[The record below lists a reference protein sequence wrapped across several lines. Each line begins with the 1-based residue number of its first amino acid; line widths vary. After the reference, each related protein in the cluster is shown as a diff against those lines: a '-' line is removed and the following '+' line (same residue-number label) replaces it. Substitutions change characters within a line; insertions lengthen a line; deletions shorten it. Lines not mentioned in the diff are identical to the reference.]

1 VQSWHVFGVE
11 KVLMPEFHTNFVLS
25 MIKYL
30 VLFTATLLPS
40 LLLAQPGPV
49 TPVPLKNTKTNQGFW
64 HDRVQLA
71 HDVTVPHAL
80 HQCEESGRI
89 DNFAVAGGLKKGVF
103 QGIRFND
110 SDVFKVVEGAAYVL
124 QNQYDPKLDHYLDSL
139 ITLFA
144 AAQEPDGYLYTIR
157 TINKDTTGSYD
168 WIAGPYRYAFENG
181 SHELYNVGHLYEAAV
196 AHYEATGKKS
206 LLNVAMKNADH
217 LVKTIGP
224 NPGQIVVV
232 PGHEEI
238 ESALVRLYKVTGKKE
253 YLALSKFFIDM
264 RGRSDKRTL
273 FLDEHKLGPA
283 YFQDQVPFVRQKEA
297 VGHAVRAQYLY
308 AAVADHL
315 AIQDDPKYDAAI
327 DAIWEDAT
335 FKKQYITGG
344 MGAREDGE
352 AFDKPYVLPNDNAY
366 AETCAAIANMLWNHK
381 MYLVTGEAKYMDVF
395 ERVLYNGFLA
405 GMSVKGNAF
414 FYVNPMSSNGV
425 NDFNKGAG
433 AVRHEWFG
441 TACCPTNVSRFLPSM
456 PAYIY
461 AMRDNGLV
469 INLFAGSETN
479 VTLANVPVKVSQQT
493 NYPWEGNVR
502 ISVNPEK
509 PAEFPLSVRIPGWAT
524 GEAIPG
530 NLYAYEDKLSK
541 PVTLSIN
548 GKKSEAVIEKGYIK
562 LNRKW
567 KKGDVVELSLD
578 MPVRKVVS
586 NENIKSNAGKVAI
599 ERGPVLYC
607 AEGHDNG
614 GKALSI
620 SMSGTQDFT
629 PVFQKEMLG
638 GINVLKSKEEN
649 VTLIPYYAWANRGA
663 SEMTIWF
670 NKKQ

>member
-1 VQSWHVFGVE
+1 
-11 KVLMPEFHTNFVLS
+11 MPEFHTNFVLS

-40 LLLAQPGPV
+40 LLLPQPGPV

-196 AHYEATGKKS
+196 AHYEATGKKN
-206 LLNVAMKNADH
+206 LLNVAVKNADH

-315 AIQDDPKYDAAI
+315 AIQDDPKYDATI

-414 FYVNPMSSNGV
+414 FYVNPMSSNGI

-493 NYPWEGNVR
+493 SYPWEGNVR

-567 KKGDVVELSLD
+567 KKGDVVELTLD

-614 GKALSI
+614 GKALTI

>member
-1 VQSWHVFGVE
+1 
-11 KVLMPEFHTNFVLS
+11 MPGFHTNFVLP

-40 LLLAQPGPV
+40 LLFAQPGAV

-110 SDVFKVVEGAAYVL
+110 SDVFKVVEGVAYVL

-206 LLNVAMKNADH
+206 LLNVAVKNADH

-461 AMRDNGLV
+461 AMRGNGLV

-493 NYPWEGNVR
+493 NYPWEGNIR
-502 ISVNPEK
+502 ISVNPK
-509 PAEFPLSVRIPGWAT
+509 KAVDFPLSVRIPGWAT

-530 NLYAYEDKLSK
+530 NLYTYEDKLSK
-541 PVTLSIN
+541 PVVLTIN
-548 GKKSEAVIEKGYIK
+548 GKKSEAAIENGYIK

-567 KKGDVVELSLD
+567 KKGDVVELALD

-586 NENIKSNAGKVAI
+586 NENIKTNAGKVAI

-629 PVFQKEMLG
+629 PVYQKEMLG
-638 GINVLKSKEEN
+638 GINVLKSKEDN

-670 NKKQ
+670 DKKR

>member
-1 VQSWHVFGVE
+1 
-11 KVLMPEFHTNFVLS
+11 MPAFYTNFVLPMTNYIALFVS
-25 MIKYL
+25 
-30 VLFTATLLPS
+30 LFTSS
-40 LLLAQPGPV
+40 LLFAQPGPV

-71 HDVTVPHAL
+71 RQVTVPHAL

-89 DNFAVAGGLKKGVF
+89 DNFAVAGGLKKGTF

-110 SDVFKVVEGAAYVL
+110 SDVFKVVEGASYVL
-124 QNQYDPKLDHYLDSL
+124 QNQYNPELDHYLDSL

-206 LLNVAMKNADH
+206 LLDVAVKNADH

-238 ESALVRLYKVTGKKE
+238 ESALVRLYKVAGKKE
-253 YLALSKFFIDM
+253 YLTLSRFFIDM

-297 VGHAVRAQYLY
+297 AGHAVRAQYLY

-315 AIQDDPKYDAAI
+315 AVQDDPRYKAAVN
-327 DAIWEDAT
+327 AIWEDAT

-381 MYLVTGEAKYMDVF
+381 MYLVTGESKYMDVF

-425 NDFNKGAG
+425 NDFGKGSG

-461 AMRDNGLV
+461 AIRDNGLV
-469 INLFAGSETN
+469 INLFAGSETDI
-479 VTLANVPVKVSQQT
+479 TLAKVPVKVSQQT
-493 NYPWEGNVR
+493 GYPWEGNVT
-502 ISVNPEK
+502 IAVNPEK
-509 PAEFPLSVRIPGWAT
+509 PVDFSLFIRIPGWAA

-530 NLYAYEDKLSK
+530 DLYSYEDKLSK
-541 PVTLSIN
+541 PVVVTIN
-548 GKKSEAVIEKGYIK
+548 GRKSEAIIEKGY
-562 LNRKW
+562 LTLSRKW
-567 KKGDVVELSLD
+567 KKGDVVELALD

-586 NENIKSNAGKVAI
+586 NANIKTNNGKVAI
-599 ERGPVLYC
+599 ERGPILYC
-607 AEGHDNG
+607 AEGHDNSG
-614 GKALSI
+614 RALSI
-620 SMSGTQDFT
+620 TLSGTQDFS
-629 PVFQKEMLG
+629 PVFRKDLLG
-638 GINVLKSKEEN
+638 GINVLKSKEDN
-649 VTLIPYYAWANRGA
+649 ITLIPYYAWANRGA
-663 SEMTIWF
+663 NEMTVWF
-670 NKKQ
+670 NKK